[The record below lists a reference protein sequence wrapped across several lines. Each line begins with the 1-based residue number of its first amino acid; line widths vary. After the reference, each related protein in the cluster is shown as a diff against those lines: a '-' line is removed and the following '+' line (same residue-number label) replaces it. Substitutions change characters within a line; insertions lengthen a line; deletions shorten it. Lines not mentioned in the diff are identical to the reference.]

1 MNRQAILRSI
11 IYVVLF
17 IFFTLLFMLF
27 NFPSERLADQVNRLL
42 LDASKGT
49 VYVENVRFKPPLSL
63 EAGEVTLEVGQSS
76 VDMGRAVVGMRFLSF
91 LSGNKGANIRLE
103 NPWLYSSLTVV
114 SSGKGW
120 DLDVRRVE
128 LELSELPEDIMPFP
142 LRLKGKIGVS
152 LNLLSTDASK
162 GVSSGE
168 MKITS
173 EPIEMS
179 GDLLETL
186 GLTPFRITSL
196 MAVATVKDNILT
208 LGENAIEGD
217 LAGTARGDIR
227 ITPANF
233 EASRLNLT
241 VELRPGPEH
250 RERLIP
256 LFSLMGARPKSDGSF
271 SFKVRGTVENPTVT
285 M

>member
-11 IYVVLF
+11 VYVVLF
-17 IFFTLLFMLF
+17 IFFTLLFILP
-27 NFPSERLADQVNRLL
+27 NYPSQRLTDQVNRFL
-42 LDASKGT
+42 LDASKGA
-49 VYVENVRFKPPLSL
+49 VSVDNVRFRPPLSL

-91 LSGNKGANIRLE
+91 LSGKKGANVDLE
-103 NPWLYSSLTVV
+103 NRWLNSSLTIV

-142 LRLKGKIGVS
+142 LSLKGKVGVS
-152 LNLLSTDASK
+152 LNLLSADASK
-162 GVSSGE
+162 GVSSGAVR
-168 MKITS
+168 ITS
-173 EPIEMS
+173 EPIEMG

-186 GLTPFRITSL
+186 GLAPFRITSL
-196 MAVATVKDNILT
+196 MAVATLKDNILT
-208 LGENAIEGD
+208 LGENAMEGD

-227 ITPANF
+227 IGPANF
-233 EASRLNLT
+233 MASRLNLT
-241 VELRPGPEH
+241 VELTPGPEY
-250 RERLIP
+250 RERLVP
-256 LFSLMGARPKSDGSF
+256 VFTLMGARPRADGSV

>member
-11 IYVVLF
+11 VYVVLF
-17 IFFTLLFMLF
+17 IFFTLLFILP
-27 NFPSERLADQVNRLL
+27 NYPSQRLTDQVNGFLM
-42 LDASKGT
+42 DASKGT

-63 EAGEVTLEVGQSS
+63 EAGEVTLKVGQSS

-91 LSGNKGANIRLE
+91 LSGKKGANVNLE
-103 NPWLYSSLTVV
+103 NPWLNSSLTIV

-128 LELSELPEDIMPFP
+128 LKLSELPEDIMPFP
-142 LRLKGKIGVS
+142 LSLKGKVGVS
-152 LNLLSTDASK
+152 LNLLSADASK
-162 GVSSGE
+162 GVSSGAVR
-168 MKITS
+168 ITS
-173 EPIEMS
+173 DPIEMS

-186 GLTPFRITSL
+186 GLAPFHISSL

-208 LGENAIEGD
+208 LGENAMEGD

-250 RERLIP
+250 RERLAP

-271 SFKVRGTVENPTVT
+271 SFKVRGTVGEPSFT